1 MKRFLKAKRWWMKRT
16 HEKGF
21 TLAEILVVVAI
32 TAMTVGVLTS
42 AFIVYQQTAAKAT
55 VEQSLQQISNVIINK
70 IIKGSSEP
78 GGTFRLSEAVSYQI
92 VTTSELH
99 FVGTDGIERRYYLNP
114 AGTSLLYNHPTAK
127 GTVDEV
133 IYTAPAGNTLALR
146 FWVLA
151 GTPYTN
157 VTLGIDVGL
166 SQNVSGR
173 TVSGSTT
180 TMINIRNHPV

>member
-1 MKRFLKAKRWWMKRT
+1 MILN
-16 HEKGF
+16 
-21 TLAEILVVVAI
+21 EI
-32 TAMTVGVLTS
+32 
-42 AFIVYQQTAAKAT
+42 Y
-55 VEQSLQQISNVIINK
+55 NK
-70 IIKGSSEP
+70 SP
-78 GGTFRLSEAVSYQI
+78 EAVSYQI